1 MVAKTAA
8 TAPSST
14 AEVRRHPQRPGASTI
29 APAPATP
36 QTTPAPATGQESVN
50 PVTHVFGTLA
60 GRHLGAPRVDQ
71 AASNRA
77 IGRFSSPRQNRT
89 RKPRWPGRGLT
100 PNTPRRST
108 ATIGVHKTQV

>member
-29 APAPATP
+29 TPAPATP
-36 QTTPAPATGQESVN
+36 QTTPAPATGQEFVN

-60 GRHLGAPRVDQ
+60 GRHPRGTEGRSDRLQ
-71 AASNRA
+71 
-77 IGRFSSPRQNRT
+77 IGRLGVQFAAPKSDAEAQVAAARLNAKYAPALN
-89 RKPRWPGRGLT
+89 GDD
-100 PNTPRRST
+100 RRS
-108 ATIGVHKTQV
+108 